1 MAVPAGA
8 AILVLRLRSSTS
20 FACVV
25 SIARMGDAPDPSW
38 LFRVIWHRDRNVNCV
53 QKGRASLLIPSTICT
68 GKRGI
73 HTRHFSPTTYS
84 VEGVFTCVFVCIIL
98 SAITQTN
105 LARDLNVS
113 ARAKSKWHAG
123 SQSPIAGMPHYP
135 RNSARPALQA
145 LLIVRPDDAARIRAC
160 SSP

>member
-1 MAVPAGA
+1 MAAPAGA
-8 AILVLRLRSSTS
+8 AILVLRSSSSTS
-20 FACVV
+20 ACIV
-25 SIARMGDAPDPSW
+25 SIARMGDARDPSW

-73 HTRHFSPTTYS
+73 HSQHFSPTTYS
-84 VEGVFTCVFVCIIL
+84 VEGLFPCVFVCIIR

-105 LARDLNVS
+105 LARDLNVP

-123 SQSPIAGMPHYP
+123 SHSPIAGMPHYP